1 MIGRD
6 RKHLEQIRQDMERF
20 DAQGYFETG
29 EIPSDITPETAAFAK
44 RMAGA
49 ARAYY
54 SASLLKKQMQYTALQ
69 SQINP
74 HFLYNTLEA
83 IRSEA
88 LLCAHTEIAEMTE
101 KLGRFF
107 RYCISSQEDFVSIR
121 DEIFNL
127 EDYFYIQQCR
137 FGNRFTLERKIE
149 EEQLVSC
156 FLPKMTL
163 QPIVENAIFHGLEQK
178 KGAGRITIR
187 LFGTKKKVYLVV
199 GDDGIGMNQEEV
211 VAINE
216 RLKSLTEAPAG
227 TGGRRHGIALINVNA
242 RLRLYFG
249 EEYGLRLNS
258 VKGKGTDVE
267 IVIPRLND
275 AEFYRLKSRAEVL

>member
-1 MIGRD
+1 MRGRD
-6 RKHLEQIRQDMERF
+6 RKHLEQIREDLARF
-20 DAQGYFETG
+20 DVLQYFETG
-29 EIPSDITPETAAFAK
+29 EMPPDITPEAAAFAQK
-44 RMAGA
+44 MAGG
-49 ARAYY
+49 ARTYY

-88 LLCAHTEIAEMTE
+88 LLCSHREIAEMTE

-121 DEIFNL
+121 DELFNL

-137 FGNRFTLERKIE
+137 FGSRFSLDMKIE
-149 EEQLVSC
+149 EERLVSC

-163 QPIVENAIFHGLEQK
+163 QPIVENGIFHGLEQK
-178 KGAGRITIR
+178 KGAGKITIR
-187 LFGTKKKVYLVV
+187 LFGTEKKVYLVV
-199 GDDGIGMNQEEV
+199 SDDGIGMNQEEV
-211 VAINE
+211 TAINE
-216 RLKSLTEAPAG
+216 RLKNLSDQAAKASG
-227 TGGRRHGIALINVNA
+227 KRHGIALLNVNS

-258 VKGKGTDVE
+258 VAGKGTDVE

-275 AEFYRLKSRAEVL
+275 AEFNRLKNRSEVL

>member
-1 MIGRD
+1 MAGKD
-6 RKHLEQIRQDMERF
+6 RKYLEQIREDMERF
-20 DAQGYFETG
+20 DAQKYFETG
-29 EIPSDITPETAAFAK
+29 EMDADITPETAAFAQK
-44 RMAGA
+44 VADA
-49 ARAYY
+49 ARTCY

-88 LLCAHTEIAEMTE
+88 LLCSHMEIAEMTE

-121 DEIFNL
+121 DELYNL
-127 EDYFYIQQCR
+127 QDYFYIQQCR
-137 FGNRFTLERKIE
+137 FGSRFTLDMKIE
-149 EEQLVSC
+149 EEELVSC

-163 QPIVENAIFHGLEQK
+163 QPIVENGIFHGLEQK

-187 LFGTKKKVYLVV
+187 LIGTAKKVYLIVS
-199 GDDGIGMNQEEV
+199 DDGIGMSQDEV
-211 VAINE
+211 TAINE
-216 RLKSLTEAPAG
+216 RLKSYHEPEPG
-227 TGGRRHGIALINVNA
+227 TQGKRHGIALLNVNA

-258 VKGKGTDVE
+258 VVDRGTDVE
-267 IVIPRLND
+267 IVIPRLGD
-275 AEFYRLKSRAEVL
+275 AEFNRLKSRAEGL